1 MTFTLAQRL
10 LAAGAFCLIALISL
24 VVIEARAREAGTE
37 VILDMQPIDPR
48 SLLSGH
54 YVILGFAHT
63 LPAGAPCPP
72 IADLP
77 YDRRMRGW
85 VALTRRGERH
95 VVTGAAPTRADAQR
109 LGEIVVR
116 GAANCN
122 APTPAAEV
130 APASD
135 GAIRLDLSVDR
146 YHADQDEAEAIE
158 KAIRDRSEGDARV
171 AAILSIARD
180 GTPRTKGLIV
190 DGKRIE
196 LTWF

>member
-1 MTFTLAQRL
+1 MTVTLPQRL
-10 LAAGAFCLIALISL
+10 LAAGAVCLVALVSL
-24 VVIEARAREAGTE
+24 VVVEARARAAGTE

-63 LPAGAPCPP
+63 LPQGAACPS
-72 IADLP
+72 IAELP
-77 YDRRMRGW
+77 YDRRDRGW

-95 VVTGAAPTRADAQR
+95 IVTGAAATRAQAQR

-116 GAANCN
+116 GAASCN
-122 APTPAAEV
+122 APTPPADG
-130 APASD
+130 APAMD
-135 GAIRLDLSVDR
+135 GGVRLDLAVDR

-158 KAIRDRSEGDARV
+158 KAIRDRDSGEARV
-171 AAILSIARD
+171 AAILSIGAD
-180 GTPRTKGLIV
+180 GAPRTKGLIV
-190 DGKRIE
+190 DGERIE